1 LVQRLNDRVLSNTG
15 GQKFITLFIG
25 RYNIKSHEL
34 EYINAGHNP
43 PILYDMAAKNL
54 VMLKSG
60 CVGMGMLD
68 NIPFVIKGNITLS
81 GPSKLL
87 CYTDGLVELLEG
99 ENIQL
104 ATRVLEENLSN
115 DNRIDDNIRQ
125 IIKKQSIVEGNP
137 AIFDDITMLGIQI
150 NK

>member
-1 LVQRLNDRVLSNTG
+1 
-15 GQKFITLFIG
+15 
-25 RYNIKSHEL
+25 
-34 EYINAGHNP
+34 
-43 PILYDMAAKNL
+43 MAAKNL

-68 NIPFVIKGNITLS
+68 NIPFVIKGNIILNT
-81 GPSKLL
+81 PSKLL

-104 ATRVLEENLSN
+104 ATKVLEVELSN
-115 DNRIDDNIRQ
+115 DNRIDENIRQ
-125 IIKKQSIVEGNP
+125 IIIKQSIVEGNP

-150 NK
+150 NN